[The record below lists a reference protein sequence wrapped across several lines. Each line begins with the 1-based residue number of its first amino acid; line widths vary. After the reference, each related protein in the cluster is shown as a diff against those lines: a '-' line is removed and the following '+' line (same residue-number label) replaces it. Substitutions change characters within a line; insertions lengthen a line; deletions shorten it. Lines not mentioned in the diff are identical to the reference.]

1 MVNEMEQ
8 MKKETYL
15 TLLKTIRDNS
25 LIVNFDIPIKKLLTL
40 TDQEVEYL
48 TNIESS
54 PVKAFLLRTYLND
67 YFKANLTKEE
77 QEEASNIFL
86 QADYLTEQDDYRY
99 SSIYVIFND
108 SVLLKKKKA
117 LTMAHYAIEAISE
130 DAASNVSMLATNTA
144 FSDNDKL
151 TEIAEIFSENDME
164 EELSNL
170 IVALLCKDEILNSD
184 DVIDTV
190 HYILNANELQLNY
203 IHKAMVRIP
212 KYGISKIERF
222 LHLMKKTTKPYQL
235 VEGLKAFDFLDFS
248 GYENYYAVL
257 KKIMTA
263 DYKYQARNGRKLVS
277 NPKLLYKECFD
288 RVFNFILNLPEFQ
301 SDYSTIVATNPNVI
315 FYDKVEPLVNIVGL
329 ARGLDQAH
337 AACHIACNPY
347 VLEADRAEK
356 FTSYASFAR
365 NKNELEM
372 LKIGYAICLNQLATK
387 DTITI
392 IRSQEDI
399 DKAIALLEESEEKI
413 VNKNTR
419 FIKRKNKK

>member
-1 MVNEMEQ
+1 
-8 MKKETYL
+8 
-15 TLLKTIRDNS
+15 
-25 LIVNFDIPIKKLLTL
+25 
-40 TDQEVEYL
+40 
-48 TNIESS
+48 
-54 PVKAFLLRTYLND
+54 
-67 YFKANLTKEE
+67 
-77 QEEASNIFL
+77 
-86 QADYLTEQDDYRY
+86 
-99 SSIYVIFND
+99 
-108 SVLLKKKKA
+108 
-117 LTMAHYAIEAISE
+117 
-130 DAASNVSMLATNTA
+130 
-144 FSDNDKL
+144 
-151 TEIAEIFSENDME
+151 
-164 EELSNL
+164 
-170 IVALLCKDEILNSD
+170 
-184 DVIDTV
+184 
-190 HYILNANELQLNY
+190 
-203 IHKAMVRIP
+203 
-212 KYGISKIERF
+212 
-222 LHLMKKTTKPYQL
+222 MKKTTKPYQL

-356 FTSYASFAR
+356 FASYASFAR